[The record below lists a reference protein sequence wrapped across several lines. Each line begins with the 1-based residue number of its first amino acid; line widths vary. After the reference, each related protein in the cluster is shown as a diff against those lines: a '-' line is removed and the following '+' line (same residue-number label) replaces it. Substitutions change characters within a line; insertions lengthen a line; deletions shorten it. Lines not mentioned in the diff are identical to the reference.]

1 MSKRKIPRALFEP
14 LEDIR
19 ASDLLESEAL
29 LIMLKKETPLAIKEA
44 FETNKTFATLF
55 EINGLSLYLDIPKQ
69 YWIPALEQCISYLL
83 EEEKFEECVSLKKLI
98 DEIKQPVKTIPKKR
112 SKKKENGAESE

>member
-14 LEDIR
+14 LEDIK

-29 LIMLKKETPLAIKEA
+29 LTMLKKETPLAIREA

-55 EINGLSLYLDIPKQ
+55 EINGLSLYLDVPKQ

-98 DEIKQPVKTIPKKR
+98 DEIKQPVKTIPKKK